1 MIVLRKC
8 HLKRAQNVYIHVSG
22 SALEVIAASVHSASA
37 PDAHNECALACAA
50 ERIAERMMHIK
61 YRRRFLM
68 NATLVF
74 VIQATLSLL
83 SFGLIARW
91 VIYPRLK
98 GRSLREALTP
108 LLLFETFRT
117 VGLIFLVSSITDAAL
132 PTAFSIP
139 EAVGDMIAVVLAF
152 VALVAVRFGWR
163 AAPALIWL
171 FTVEGVADFINANAL
186 GIRFNI
192 AANYHLG
199 IGWLIPTYGVPAF
212 LVIQLTVIA
221 LLINRQRQRAKEQAV
236 DVPERLMANIS

>member
-1 MIVLRKC
+1 
-8 HLKRAQNVYIHVSG
+8 
-22 SALEVIAASVHSASA
+22 
-37 PDAHNECALACAA
+37 
-50 ERIAERMMHIK
+50 
-61 YRRRFLM
+61 M

-74 VIQATLSLL
+74 VTQATLSLL

-117 VGLIFLVSSITDAAL
+117 VGLIYLVSSLVDATL
-132 PTAFSIP
+132 PAAFTIP
-139 EAVGDMIAVVLAF
+139 EAVGDMLAVVLAF
-152 VALVAVRFGWR
+152 AALIAVRSGWR

-171 FTVEGVADFINANAL
+171 FTVEGVADFINATAQGL
-186 GIRFNI
+186 RVNI
-192 AANYHLG
+192 AAYHLG

-212 LVIQLTVIA
+212 LMVQLTVIA

-236 DVPERLMANIS
+236 DVPERLLASIS